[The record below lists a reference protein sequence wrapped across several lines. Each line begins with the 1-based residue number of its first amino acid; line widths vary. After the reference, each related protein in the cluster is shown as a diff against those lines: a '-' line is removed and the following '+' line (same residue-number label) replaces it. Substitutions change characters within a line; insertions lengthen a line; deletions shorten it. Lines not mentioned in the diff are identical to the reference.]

1 MKYYLR
7 HAGAV
12 SPADQMN
19 ARCVL
24 RVGLFCSKQEL
35 EGDPSYFSLVRWIL
49 DPQRCLLYLRVHTWP
64 LHIYN
69 LERFIYF
76 THSFNKN

>member
-12 SPADQMN
+12 GPADQMN
-19 ARCVL
+19 ARRVL

-35 EGDPSYFSLVRWIL
+35 EGIRLIFSW
-49 DPQRCLLYLRVHTWP
+49 
-64 LHIYN
+64 
-69 LERFIYF
+69 
-76 THSFNKN
+76 